1 MSVEN
6 CLVTHKLNLEDGKL
20 FNAIYNEQQA
30 EGLKP
35 SEAGRMAAYELEQ
48 LIYNEYLKLQE
59 NVKAK
64 GGKLPLISKPKE
76 SKIQEYNGNK
86 PNYKN
91 KKTGE
96 LLYSNGEV
104 SHLDQTT
111 FINKFNES
119 KKVISEKLDNYELI
133 TKSVPL
139 ANTDDVG
146 GEMFGNKRQTGIS
159 LQDVKAEDN

>member
-86 PNYKN
+86 PK
-91 KKTGE
+91 G
-96 LLYSNGEV
+96 
-104 SHLDQTT
+104 
-111 FINKFNES
+111 
-119 KKVISEKLDNYELI
+119 
-133 TKSVPL
+133 
-139 ANTDDVG
+139 
-146 GEMFGNKRQTGIS
+146 
-159 LQDVKAEDN
+159 